1 MNKPDSIHSS
11 GRILRHG
18 RQANELTAEAVE
30 RRARELAQIDGRS
43 PDLIEREDLRR
54 SRAELSGD
62 TLPPSTLTDSESN
75 AGLSRDPGEPPSDT
89 GIQIPD
95 LNESEEQ
102 QVTERLVLEGVEEA
116 QHEQMLAASRL
127 RRREERT

>member
-1 MNKPDSIHSS
+1 MNKPDSSPSS

-18 RQANELTAEAVE
+18 HQADQVTAEAVE

-43 PDLIEREDLRR
+43 PDLIDDEDLRR

-62 TLPPSTLTDSESN
+62 TLPPSTLTDAESN
-75 AGLSRDPGEPPSDT
+75 AGLSRDPSEPFSDSGT
-89 GIQIPD
+89 QIPN
-95 LNESEEQ
+95 LNESEDQ
-102 QVTERLVLEGVEEA
+102 QITERLVLEGVEEA

-127 RRREERT
+127 RRREERP